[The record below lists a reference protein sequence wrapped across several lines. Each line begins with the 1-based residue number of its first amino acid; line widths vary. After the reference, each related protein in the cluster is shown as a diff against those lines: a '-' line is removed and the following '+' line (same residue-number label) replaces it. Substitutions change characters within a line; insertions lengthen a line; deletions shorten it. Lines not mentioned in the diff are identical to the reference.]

1 MSCTSF
7 NNNSSFFVKIQPTA
21 SSMTNKCSGGSLI
34 LPNSYAMFELA
45 LKDGS
50 GKKHADAKANAQ
62 CRVGRSLYISP
73 SLCADTATELD
84 KCIDSAV
91 LDPTKYDMM
100 FDRVEDEEERM
111 SMLTNFMTW
120 ASLTRDIEMQRGEF
134 SCINLI

>member
-1 MSCTSF
+1 M
-7 NNNSSFFVKIQPTA
+7 KIQPTA
-21 SSMTNKCSGGSLI
+21 SSMTNKCSGSSQI

-50 GKKHADAKANAQ
+50 GSGKKRFDADAKANAQ